1 MAIKHQL
8 YLEIPDTN
16 NVKVFRV
23 SDTSIYAD
31 SLERKCPTL
40 QITSPGY
47 SNPVDIE
54 VLTGFNLVLNACTL
68 GMLSSGCDEES
79 PQLPD
84 GVYKLRYSI
93 SPNDKIYVD
102 YYHLRVSQTLN
113 ILNNEYGKLELAA
126 CEPNGLVKEKLVE
139 LRLIDSYIRAAKVWV
154 EDRHDIDKGME
165 LLLYA
170 KKKLMSYT
178 TKC

>member
-1 MAIKHQL
+1 
-8 YLEIPDTN
+8 
-16 NVKVFRV
+16 
-23 SDTSIYAD
+23 
-31 SLERKCPTL
+31 
-40 QITSPGY
+40 
-47 SNPVDIE
+47 
-54 VLTGFNLVLNACTL
+54 
-68 GMLSSGCDEES
+68 MLSSGCDEES

>member
-8 YLEIPDTN
+8 FLEIPDTN
-16 NVKVFRV
+16 NVKVFRIT
-23 SDTSIYAD
+23 DTSIYAD

-47 SNPVDIE
+47 TQPVSIE

-68 GMLSSGCDEES
+68 GLLNSGCDSES

-84 GVYKLRYSI
+84 GVYSIRYSV

-102 YYHLRVSQTLN
+102 YYHLRVSQTRN
-113 ILNNEYGKLELAA
+113 ILNNEYGRLELAA
-126 CEPNGLVKEKLVE
+126 CEPNRDVKERLVE
-139 LRLIDSYIRAAKVWV
+139 LRLIDSYIKAAKVWV
-154 EDRHDIDKGME
+154 EDRHDVERGME
-165 LLLYA
+165 LLLFA
-170 KKKLMSYT
+170 KKRLSAYT
-178 TKC
+178 NKC